1 MMPALVLFLETLAAI
16 VSVFIIS
23 FVVVFLLA
31 LVVLP

>member
-1 MMPALVLFLETLAAI
+1 MPALVLFAETLAAI

-23 FVVVFLLA
+23 FVVVFLIA